1 MESLRFL
8 GWTLDF
14 DGNGVRRPAGPGGS
28 WSVVV
33 ASAAGRYAISGSF
46 ALQIGGTVLEC
57 AFSSIPLKKTGGS
70 WVPSGGS
77 LSRLAMWRSG
87 ESHNANGKPFFR
99 VRFGGAI
106 AASDQDEI
114 PFTWRD
120 SDGAVILRFDG
131 FLFHPVA
138 IHFNEAI
145 GVATL
150 GLLVNIASTLLL
162 KEQGHSHGHDHH
174 DHSHPHTHGHDDL
187 NLKAAYIHVLA
198 DAVTSVLAITALIIG
213 KFSGWTWLDP
223 VIGIVG
229 SAVIAQW
236 AYSLIQQTNI
246 ILLDREPDSSDLNL
260 EIRKALE
267 QDETRIA
274 DLHIWQVGVN
284 KFAAIISLV
293 THHPQAPVFYKE
305 RLKEHEELVH
315 VTVEVNECGAR

>member
-1 MESLRFL
+1 MHTHDLSPFQHQHDFVNDFSAAERNTRRVMGLTAAMMIAEIVAGFKFHSMALYAD
-8 GWTLDF
+8 GWHMGTH
-14 DGNGVRRPAGPGGS
+14 
-28 WSVVV
+28 VV
-33 ASAAGRYAISGSF
+33 AFFISAWAYRFARKHATNAQFSFGTGKIGVLGAYTSAIILGGV
-46 ALQIGGTVLEC
+46 AL
-57 AFSSIPLKKTGGS
+57 FM
-70 WVPSGGS
+70 
-77 LSRLAMWRSG
+77 LS
-87 ESHNANGKPFFR
+87 ESVER
-99 VRFGGAI
+99 
-106 AASDQDEI
+106 
-114 PFTWRD
+114 
-120 SDGAVILRFDG
+120 
-131 FLFHPVA
+131 LFHPVA

-187 NLKAAYIHVLA
+187 NLKAAYIHVIA